1 MSWPPFSTQTTTRK
15 THLSWCH
22 QVTEEEQK
30 VPAELLWPQKSMAYI
45 WMTGWTIAK
54 VTDCRHFSEAIEI
67 SHLSLSLSFHVRRD
81 LCIQYRCQ
89 FLLARDFVSCK
100 LLMQN

>member
-67 SHLSLSLSFHVRRD
+67 SHLSLSLSLSMFDAIYVYSID
-81 LCIQYRCQ
+81 VNSCWQGILC
-89 FLLARDFVSCK
+89 LASC
-100 LLMQN
+100 